1 VSRSG
6 EAKEIV
12 GRFYDL
18 LNAGDLDGMAALV
31 DDDAELA
38 LKTLPG
44 AKNDPEWTLKGPS
57 GFIKYATESRERF
70 DGYKIKT
77 TFGQF
82 LGTDDAAMAGV
93 KITGKERA
101 TGNKLKRNFGHAWK
115 LRDGKIVLC
124 QVFDR
129 HEDAFKAAG
138 FGTPTK
144 EPRKGSYGR
153 IEQFGR
159 FESNYDFDI
168 ELELPEGEVQV
179 FLLNYPVPENLTV
192 ELMGPDGS
200 VTMTPNPNT
209 GSGGGDPTTGGSG
222 GVPLARVAYTEIKVP
237 GSHHMQVTGFN
248 SENRRFLMVGR
259 EDRISKLITQR

>member
-12 GRFYDL
+12 SRFYDL
-18 LNAGDLDGMAALV
+18 LNAGDLDGMARLV

-44 AKNDPEWTLKGPS
+44 AKNDPEWTVKGPA
-57 GFIKYATESRERF
+57 GFVEYATQARERF

-93 KITGKERA
+93 KITGKERS

-144 EPRKGSYGR
+144 PSRLGYGKQ
-153 IEQFGR
+153 EQFGR
-159 FESNYDFDI
+159 FESDHDFDI

-179 FLLNYPVPENLTV
+179 FLLNYPVPEKLTV
-192 ELMGPDGS
+192 ELTGPNGP
-200 VTMTPNPNT
+200 VAMTPNPNT
-209 GSGGGDPTTGGSG
+209 GSGGTDPTSGGSG
-222 GVPLARVAYTEIKVP
+222 GLPVARVAYTEVKVP
-237 GSHHMQVTGFN
+237 GPHQMRVTGFE
-248 SENRRFLMVGR
+248 SENHRFLMVGR
-259 EDRISKLITQR
+259 EDWISKRITQR